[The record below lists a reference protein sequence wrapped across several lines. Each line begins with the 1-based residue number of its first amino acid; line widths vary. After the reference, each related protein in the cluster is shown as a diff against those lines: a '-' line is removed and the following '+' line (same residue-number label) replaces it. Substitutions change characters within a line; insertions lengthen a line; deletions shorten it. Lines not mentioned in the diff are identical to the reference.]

1 MTTFAEA
8 MNPDFCG
15 EKTLAMLKQ
24 EYEYDPEQ
32 DEEMCQ
38 LAELRMHIDEA
49 ESAYTLGQDALA
61 REHLKQAAK
70 LLDSMGIQF

>member
-32 DEEMCQ
+32 DEFLCQ
-38 LAELRMHIDEA
+38 IAELLVCIDEA
-49 ESAYTLGQDALA
+49 ESAYTLGQDALT
-61 REHLKQAAK
+61 REHLKQAMV